1 MALTSSF
8 KSTPPWVTFGA
19 GAAAGALAAFALLRA
34 RPARAVPALP
44 AFAEVVGP
52 EAAAR
57 GADEAAAEA
66 LKARIRGHYDD
77 ASASYQ
83 QLWGQH
89 VHHGLWRPG
98 SEGLSKEEAQ
108 LRLVEDLYARAGLA
122 RGAKVLDVGCGVGGT
137 SVWLAN
143 RGHAVTGITLSPV
156 QAAMAQENLARSGAA
171 GAKVRFLVM
180 DGEKIDFPGEDGT
193 FDAIWITEVLSHMPH
208 KDRFFAH
215 ASRLLK
221 PGGKLVL
228 ADWFAADCVG
238 TAAWSGV
245 LSQIETGMMSPI
257 STVTSYQ
264 NLMVA
269 ARLRPIF
276 LEDVSPFVAKTWDL
290 SLALVSNP
298 ETWNL
303 ARRLGADAIAFLQAF
318 GAMKDGYA
326 SGMFRLC
333 MVIAEKAT
341 PEQLASA

>member
-1 MALTSSF
+1 MCS
-8 KSTPPWVTFGA
+8 P
-19 GAAAGALAAFALLRA
+19 
-34 RPARAVPALP
+34 
-44 AFAEVVGP
+44 
-52 EAAAR
+52 
-57 GADEAAAEA
+57 
-66 LKARIRGHYDD
+66 HYE
-77 ASASYQ
+77 S
-83 QLWGQH
+83 LWGKH
-89 VHHGLWRPG
+89 IHHGLWRPG
-98 SEGLSKEEAQ
+98 QEGLSKEVAQ
-108 LRLVEDLYARAGLA
+108 ERLVDEMYARARLP

-137 SVWLAN
+137 SCYLAA
-143 RGHAVTGITLSPV
+143 RGHAVTGVSLSTTQV
-156 QAAMAQENLARSGAA
+156 AMAKENAA
-171 GAKVRFLVM
+171 KDGVSVRFIEM
-180 DGEKIDFPGEDGT
+180 DGEKLSFPGEDGT
-193 FDAIWITEVLSHMPH
+193 FDAVWISEALSHFPH